1 MSKEMSETQRLV
13 LQAGAT
19 RKDQLLLPRAGGAAA
34 KAIAGKLVRVGW
46 AREVKATK
54 DGPIWR
60 REPASG
66 GSFALKLTAKG
77 LRAAAESVERP
88 TGSIGAEPVAE
99 APSRRQVS
107 SPAHNVAGSN
117 GDPRNAAVTAASRA
131 PRGGSKLD
139 RVLLMLSA
147 GAGATMADL
156 MSATGWL
163 EHSTR
168 AALTGLRRRGYELI
182 LTRGERGGASV
193 YRIAARHGEAMK

>member
-1 MSKEMSETQRLV
+1 MSNEMSRTQRLA
-13 LQAGAT
+13 LQAGAA
-19 RKDQLLLPRAGGAAA
+19 REDHLLLPRAGGAAA
-34 KAIAGKLVRVGW
+34 KAIAGKCVRVGW

-60 REPASG
+60 REAASG
-66 GSFALKLTAKG
+66 GLFALKLTAKG

-99 APSRRQVS
+99 APSGRQVS
-107 SPAHNVAGSN
+107 SPADNVAGSN
-117 GDPRNAAVTAASRA
+117 GDPRNAVTAAARA
-131 PRGGSKLD
+131 PRGGCKLD

-147 GAGATMADL
+147 GAGATMSDL